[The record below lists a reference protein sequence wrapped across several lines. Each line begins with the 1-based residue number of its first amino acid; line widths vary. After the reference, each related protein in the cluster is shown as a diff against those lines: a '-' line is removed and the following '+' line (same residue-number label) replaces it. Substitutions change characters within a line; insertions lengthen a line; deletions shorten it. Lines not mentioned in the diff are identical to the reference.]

1 MPFLVVRE
9 PFVGMGEMDEHE
21 GIRAVVMALVV
32 SLNLELDPVD
42 RTVAGTERPLVMLAS
57 D

>member
-1 MPFLVVRE
+1 MVRG
-9 PFVGMGEMDEHE
+9 PFVGMGEMDEDE

-32 SLNLELDPVD
+32 SFNLELDPVD